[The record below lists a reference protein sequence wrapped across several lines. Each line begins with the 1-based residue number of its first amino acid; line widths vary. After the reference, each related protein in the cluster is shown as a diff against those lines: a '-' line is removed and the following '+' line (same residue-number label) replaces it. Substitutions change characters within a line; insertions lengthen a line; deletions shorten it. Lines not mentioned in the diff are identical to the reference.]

1 MSDKLI
7 ERIEE
12 CISVHLE
19 DTASL
24 SYERLK
30 HKNQYDLD
38 VLRDCKQRIEGLETK
53 IDSLMLEFCSN
64 EMTEEQLDNWGNH
77 QRMVKHTPPEGE
89 NK

>member
-38 VLRDCKQRIEGLETK
+38 VLRDCKQRIEELEAGKAELT
-53 IDSLMLEFCSN
+53 LERDVLREYAGKNCIA
-64 EMTEEQLDNWGNH
+64 MTDKFLA
-77 QRMVKHTPPEGE
+77 KHTPPEGE